1 MSLNQIPKAVRKAF
15 SDQGIKLDML
25 GQPLSKGDQILV
37 KSYGSHMPDTIAN
50 IKRINPVN
58 LVIDV
63 ERQVFN
69 RSYTTA
75 WENANPGKMWWHE
88 PNREQFYNYFKQEMS
103 RHPSDVI
110 KFDKQAE
117 IAKSEYIKLVEAYPE
132 CFI

>member
-63 ERQVFN
+63 KRKSFDA
-69 RSYTTA
+69 SYHIA
-75 WENANPGKMWWHE
+75 WAANNPNKRWWDE
-88 PNREQFYNYFKQEMS
+88 DDRDKFYKTYTKEMS

-117 IAKSEYIKLVEAYPE
+117 IAKAEYIKLVEAYPE